1 MSCDVNIIHEHG
13 RFTTSVYR
21 KPTFSG
27 IYTHFDSFLPSTYK
41 IGVIY
46 IHCYLDVSGFAQI
59 GLTFYLELFK
69 LMDVFKINDYPENFI
84 DSYFKTFLDNE
95 NSIQETV
102 ITVLKKP

>member
-1 MSCDVNIIHEHG
+1 MNMADLQH
-13 RFTTSVYR
+13 
-21 KPTFSG
+21 
-27 IYTHFDSFLPSTYK
+27 LSTANQLLAEFILISTVSYHPPIK
-41 IGVIY
+41 LAWF

-84 DSYFKTFLDNE
+84 NSYFKTFLDNE
-95 NSIQETV
+95 NRIQETV